1 MHLRTLTKQATK
13 KQSLT
18 GFTLIE
24 VMVVIVLIGLMASA
38 VQFTFNSNDADKV
51 LNKESQR
58 FSAIFNT
65 AAEYSMLN
73 NVELGLVIQDNTYQF
88 LAFDGEAWVKTSD
101 TPFLAPYALPES
113 VTIILTLDDLPLD
126 EIPLINVL
134 HEENEET
141 DLEFSGSELDEEEEK
156 LTPQVYILSGGDLT
170 PFTLRFQLTERFDAD
185 SYISYMVSG
194 LYTTPLT
201 IEGPLFDE

>member
-134 HEENEET
+134 HEENVAT
-141 DLEFSGSELDEEEEK
+141 
-156 LTPQVYILSGGDLT
+156 
-170 PFTLRFQLTERFDAD
+170 
-185 SYISYMVSG
+185 
-194 LYTTPLT
+194 
-201 IEGPLFDE
+201 